1 MRFGVLG
8 PLAVWTEDGEPVP
21 IPEAKV
27 RALLADLLTYEGRP
41 VPPDRLIADVWG
53 DRLPRNPAATLQT
66 RVSQLRRALDAAEPG
81 ARDLVVRQ
89 PTGYQLVVSPD
100 AVDAERFR
108 ALVAR
113 ARATEAPKPRTTL
126 LADALALWRGPAY
139 AEYEFARS
147 VAARLDEEQ
156 VTALGEHAQARLD
169 LGEHHIL
176 ATDLA
181 SLIANHPYCERLR
194 AVHLRALYQA
204 GRQSEALAAYEELRE
219 RLAEELGVDP
229 SPELTALHRAI
240 LNQDPGLRPAPV
252 RSATNLPAALTPLVG
267 RARELAEVR
276 DLLASERL
284 VTLTG
289 PGGVGKTALALEA
302 ARAAVSPTAY
312 PGGVW
317 WVDLT
322 ELKGDDPAAVRDL
335 VAGSVG
341 QEAPRAG
348 QLLVLDTCEH
358 VIEPVATVVDALLR
372 TTTGLQILAT
382 SQESLAIPGER
393 LLTVPP
399 LDPSSA
405 AELFTSR
412 ANLELT
418 NENAIADICRR
429 LDGLPL
435 ALELAAAR
443 VRTLGLTELH
453 ARLDDRFAVL
463 ATVRRG
469 GLTRQQTLRATLDR
483 SWNLLSAP
491 EQAVLRRLS
500 ALEGEWTLATADED
514 DLEALAR
521 LVDRSLV
528 LMTDHPDGA
537 RYRLLESTRAY
548 ALGAYVQSAAGAF
561 QTGGEEGSDWSHAAI
576 EGQ

>member
-1 MRFGVLG
+1 
-8 PLAVWTEDGEPVP
+8 
-21 IPEAKV
+21 
-27 RALLADLLTYEGRP
+27 
-41 VPPDRLIADVWG
+41 
-53 DRLPRNPAATLQT
+53 
-66 RVSQLRRALDAAEPG
+66 
-81 ARDLVVRQ
+81 
-89 PTGYQLVVSPD
+89 
-100 AVDAERFR
+100 
-108 ALVAR
+108 
-113 ARATEAPKPRTTL
+113 
-126 LADALALWRGPAY
+126 
-139 AEYEFARS
+139 
-147 VAARLDEEQ
+147 
-156 VTALGEHAQARLD
+156 
-169 LGEHHIL
+169 
-176 ATDLA
+176 
-181 SLIANHPYCERLR
+181 
-194 AVHLRALYQA
+194 
-204 GRQSEALAAYEELRE
+204 
-219 RLAEELGVDP
+219 
-229 SPELTALHRAI
+229 
-240 LNQDPGLRPAPV
+240 
-252 RSATNLPAALTPLVG
+252 
-267 RARELAEVR
+267 
-276 DLLASERL
+276 
-284 VTLTG
+284 
-289 PGGVGKTALALEA
+289 
-302 ARAAVSPTAY
+302 
-312 PGGVW
+312 
-317 WVDLT
+317 
-322 ELKGDDPAAVRDL
+322 
-335 VAGSVG
+335 
-341 QEAPRAG
+341 
-348 QLLVLDTCEH
+348 LLVLDTCEH